1 MARVI
6 QILLAIAGGI
16 SVSVFTFQLFEVNV
30 DEININ
36 INNAPEKSQPAPTQ
50 VMPKNQDSAPPPN
63 VTAPPVQLQ
72 NNVEN
77 QLITIEN
84 TKADSQRKTV
94 ATEVNCAGKS
104 DYVCKRM
111 AEVMAA
117 RQAAESQNKTVE
129 NHTTVHRQNDEEYL
143 IETTEMTSKAVLT
156 NSEVKS
162 EGFDENGEYYH
173 YETETTVESVE

>member
-1 MARVI
+1 MARLI

-16 SVSVFTFQLFEVNV
+16 SVSVFTFQLLEVNV

-36 INNAPEKSQPAPTQ
+36 IGTTPEKSTPAETPTPQTPKIQQSVPPPAPI
-50 VMPKNQDSAPPPN
+50 
-63 VTAPPVQLQ
+63 Q
-72 NNVEN
+72 NNPQNQPITAIKTEN
-77 QLITIEN
+77 DAPT
-84 TKADSQRKTV
+84 RRTV
-94 ATEVNCAGKS
+94 ATQVNCEGKS

-117 RQAAESQNKTVE
+117 RQAAESQSKTVE
-129 NHTTVHRQNDEEYL
+129 NHTTIHIQNDKVNVTD
-143 IETTEMTSKAVLT
+143 TTEMTSKAVIT
-156 NSEVKS
+156 NSEVES